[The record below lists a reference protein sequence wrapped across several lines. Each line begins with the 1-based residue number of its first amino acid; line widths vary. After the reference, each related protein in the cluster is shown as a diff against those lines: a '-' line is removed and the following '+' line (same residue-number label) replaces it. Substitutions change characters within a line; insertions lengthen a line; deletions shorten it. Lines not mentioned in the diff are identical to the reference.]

1 MLSGCINGMGWGE
14 LRVSLPHHLPQKPLN
29 ILLHMHADV
38 SVSISLNK
46 FLKSSFKTMKIM
58 FSMTQFWGKKLLL
71 FYISNKAAWTC
82 LFPHTLEMWIV
93 VHLIGNKRPSW
104 LFSLELLFAVCKES
118 CPINGTES
126 TVTTPC
132 CLEFR
137 VFLISP
143 IINTGW
149 MAFVLKGRVQ
159 GTVHLAIALVSWMCS
174 LHAQH
179 SALGEV

>member
-1 MLSGCINGMGWGE
+1 MGWDE
-14 LRVSLPHHLPQKPLN
+14 VNLEFPYPTIFPRSLLTFFFICMQMSQWAF
-29 ILLHMHADV
+29 LL
-38 SVSISLNK
+38 ISSWSLLSRPWK
-46 FLKSSFKTMKIM
+46 LCFLWHNFEE
-58 FSMTQFWGKKLLL
+58 KKLLL